1 MTALII
7 TYFSHSSGKN
17 FVLLPPP
24 PVQLT
29 MPSLFG
35 VVHGAGE
42 RGDRVEQDAVLEV
55 LLGARDD
62 GKLDV
67 DARLHLV
74 CTG

>member
-1 MTALII
+1 
-7 TYFSHSSGKN
+7 
-17 FVLLPPP
+17 
-24 PVQLT
+24 

-55 LLGARDD
+55 LLGARDG